1 MIEIQSSVEFDQWI
15 DTLRD
20 RRAAA
25 KVFDRIQRLEEG
37 NPGDI
42 KSVGGGILEMRINYG
57 PGYRVY
63 YTQRGSVIV
72 LLLCGGDKST
82 QAKDIRR
89 AIQIAAE
96 W

>member
-25 KVFDRIQRLEEG
+25 KVFDRIQRLQDG
-37 NPGDI
+37 NPGDV
-42 KSVGGGILEMRINYG
+42 KSVGSGILEMRINYG

-63 YTQRGSVIV
+63 YTYRGPVIV

-82 QAKDIRR
+82 QAKDIQH
-89 AIQIAAE
+89 AAQIAAK

>member
-1 MIEIQSSVEFDQWI
+1 MIEIQSSPEFDQWI

-25 KVFDRIQRLEEG
+25 KVFGRIERLQDG
-37 NPGDI
+37 NPGDV
-42 KSVGGGILEMRINYG
+42 KSVGDGILEMRINYG

-63 YTQRGSVIV
+63 YTRKGSVII

-89 AIQIAAE
+89 AVEIASK